1 MRRRPRLLVLVGP
14 KGAGKTSIGRGLG
27 EHPGVRFVDVERVA
41 KRVLDQTGGV
51 IDEHYAAR
59 AFEAIYQE
67 LCAREG
73 DAATLVMETT
83 GASDSANALLS
94 KLRSRFDVV
103 LVRILAEAAL
113 CDERMATRDQSA
125 QIQVD
130 SAMVRAMFE
139 RTVALDWPWAL
150 TVDNDG
156 RREVAA
162 IVADIARLID
172 AGLVA

>member
-1 MRRRPRLLVLVGP
+1 
-14 KGAGKTSIGRGLG
+14 
-27 EHPGVRFVDVERVA
+27 
-41 KRVLDQTGGV
+41 
-51 IDEHYAAR
+51 
-59 AFEAIYQE
+59 
-67 LCAREG
+67 
-73 DAATLVMETT
+73 
-83 GASDSANALLS
+83 
-94 KLRSRFDVV
+94 
-103 LVRILAEAAL
+103 
-113 CDERMATRDQSA
+113 MATRDQSA